1 MEIPEKLKENINKL
15 LKENQISKVVE
26 DSQIVS
32 NRYRNNDGNGKKL
45 LTQKSEAISYAIS
58 RMPATYAAV
67 SSVLEQISE
76 NYKEELTTM
85 IDVGAGTGAVIW
97 ATNDKN
103 ICNDIKCF

>member
-1 MEIPEKLKENINKL
+1 MVKTTRKNNYVLKEKIVEIPEKLKENINKL

-58 RMPATYAAV
+58 RHM
-67 SSVLEQISE
+67 L
-76 NYKEELTTM
+76 L
-85 IDVGAGTGAVIW
+85 
-97 ATNDKN
+97 
-103 ICNDIKCF
+103 